1 MITMHELVYLS
12 NDTKQLL
19 IRKLDK
25 IISNLYIEIE
35 DIQIQLQFTI
45 VHVEK
50 K

>member
-1 MITMHELVYLS
+1 MHELVYLS
-12 NDTKQLL
+12 NDTKKLF

-25 IISNLYIEIE
+25 IISNLDIEIE
-35 DIQIQLQFTI
+35 DIHIQLQFTI